1 MIDYHTLLIVLV
13 MALVTALLRFFPFIV
28 FNDKVKTPKLIVK
41 LSKTLPFA
49 VMGMLVV
56 FCLKDISFT
65 HFSGFLPPLIS
76 CVVVGIVHLWKRN
89 TLVSIVLGV
98 VCNMALVQFVF

>member
-1 MIDYHTLLIVLV
+1 MIDFKTLLIVLV
-13 MALVTALLRFFPFIV
+13 MALVTALLRIFPFIV
-28 FNDKVKTPKLIVK
+28 FNDKRKTPKLVEK

-76 CVVVGIVHLWKRN
+76 CAVVGAVYLWRRN
-89 TLVSIVLGV
+89 TLVAIVLGV
-98 VCNMALVQFVF
+98 ICNMALVQFVF

>member
-1 MIDYHTLLIVLV
+1 MIDIKILLIVLV
-13 MALVTALLRFFPFIV
+13 MALVTALLRILPFVI
-28 FNDKVKTPKLIVK
+28 FNDKRKTPRLIEK

-76 CVVVGIVHLWKRN
+76 CVVVAAVYLWRRN

-98 VCNMALVQFVF
+98 VCNMVLVQFVF